1 MALTTT
7 GTLSEVLSNY
17 YDKRFLARAV
27 ANFVWKGLGR
37 PGVIPKG
44 EGKTVYWTRYTN
56 LSDASALTEGT
67 DPTPAGLSATNIT
80 ATVTQYGNYEQI
92 TDLLS
97 LTSIDNSI
105 SSAIDVLADQAA
117 STIDSAIYAVANASG
132 AGQVIY
138 ASGVANRTSIS
149 ATDVVTVAD
158 LRKAKRKLDT
168 LNAKPHT
175 GPYYVAVA
183 HPNVIYDLEGDST
196 WVNAHQYVES
206 GISNIYNGEAGM
218 IYGIKFIQTTQTT
231 VLAGSGSTSDVDVYC
246 TQIMGKEY
254 FGVSDLQNLRTYV
267 KSPSPASAI
276 ELYST
281 VGWKASFACKVLNDS
296 FSVQLQSTVSA

>member
-1 MALTTT
+1 VALTTT
-7 GTLSEVLSNY
+7 VTLSEVLQNY
-17 YDKRFLARAV
+17 YDKRFLMRAE
-27 ANFVWKGLGR
+27 ANFVYKQLGR

-56 LSDASALTEGT
+56 LASTSALTEGT

-80 ATVTQYGNYEQI
+80 ATVAQYGNYEQI

-105 SSAIDVLADQAA
+105 ASALDVLATQAA
-117 STIDSAIYAVANASG
+117 QTIDDAIIAKVKTG
-132 AGQVIY
+132 GQALY

-149 ATDVVTVAD
+149 ATDVVTVSD
-158 LRKAKRKLDT
+158 LRKAKRELDGF
-168 LNAKPHT
+168 NAHPHT

-183 HPNVIYDLEGDST
+183 HPDVIYDLEGDST
-196 WVNAHQYVES
+196 WVNAHIYTEK
-206 GISNIYNGEAGM
+206 GIANVYNGEAGM
-218 IYGIKFIQTTQTT
+218 IYGIRFMRTTQAP
-231 VLAGSGSTSDVDVYC
+231 VLTNSGSANTDVYI
-246 TQIMGKEY
+246 THIMGKEW

-267 KSPSPASAI
+267 KSPSPASAL

-281 VGWKASFACKVLNDS
+281 VGWKCSFACAELNPS
-296 FSVQLQSTVSA
+296 FCQRLESAASS